1 MKNKSRAKTEGPL
14 LEALTH
20 RLSQCPREF
29 LYAPRVGN
37 GGQVHVAAVVSDLII
52 DMSSHIR
59 AAEHYRVFRGA
70 TKGEVDWLRMVL
82 VTCWLLHDKWF
93 LRRPELADPVLGLLG
108 LKLKRLSEVVKA
120 EQCVMEPDRRE
131 ELARFCLKELG
142 LFPLGET
149 PAQAADRLNALD
161 SVERVR
167 VIRETQRA
175 EAHARKVRAAM
186 KKKKAQEAAAK
197 VMRE

>member
-1 MKNKSRAKTEGPL
+1 MKNKNRTKTEGPL

-37 GGQVHVAAVVSDLII
+37 GGQVDVAAVVSDLII

-59 AAEHYRVFRGA
+59 AAELYRVFRGA
-70 TKGEVDWLRMVL
+70 TKGEAEWLQMVL

-108 LKLKRLSEVVKA
+108 LKLKKLSEVAKA

-142 LFPLGET
+142 LFPQGET
-149 PAQAADRLNALD
+149 PAQAADRFNALD
-161 SVERVR
+161 SVERVK
-167 VIRETQRA
+167 VIRETQQ
-175 EAHARKVRAAM
+175 ARLVLERFVRP
-186 KKKKAQEAAAK
+186 
-197 VMRE
+197 